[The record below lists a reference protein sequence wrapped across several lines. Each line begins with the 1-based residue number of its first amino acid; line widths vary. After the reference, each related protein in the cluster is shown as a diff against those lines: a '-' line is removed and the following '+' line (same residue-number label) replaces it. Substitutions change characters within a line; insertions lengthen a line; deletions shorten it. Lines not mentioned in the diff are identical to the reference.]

1 MYKHIFVTG
10 ISGSGK
16 SELINKFLGNVV
28 LPDLVKTTKVPI
40 EIMKMTNEEKLNIF
54 DDKEKVYIELILNNE
69 KQIEKHIFDL
79 LKINSPLLSEG
90 KQFFYNLS
98 QLIKKEYFCKDDLV
112 DMEKCNNEE
121 YNSEKCDIKSAIIF
135 QKYLVNTCNVKN
147 NIRKKLDSYNTNF
160 VLEVDKFRKFLHN
173 MDPILINR
181 IKIKCEA
188 TSFFEENWKFI
199 EIPGSVYL
207 ENENFNT
214 SNYII
219 DMFNYTVD
227 NKESIIILTGD
238 IGRISKYCELYFLQY
253 IPDSFKQ
260 YQGNLKYSEYCKNIV
275 SKSIIVVEKIENF
288 TRSDILHMTDLL
300 YNDDPAIENVNF
312 LLTQDDLISLRWKNI
327 HKIIDDLVSDL
338 LVSSMNEERYWKNI
352 TRINHNI
359 PIRYIGTI
367 NNDNSILT
375 ELHNDIKKIV

>member
-1 MYKHIFVTG
+1 
-10 ISGSGK
+10 
-16 SELINKFLGNVV
+16 
-28 LPDLVKTTKVPI
+28 
-40 EIMKMTNEEKLNIF
+40 
-54 DDKEKVYIELILNNE
+54 
-69 KQIEKHIFDL
+69 
-79 LKINSPLLSEG
+79 
-90 KQFFYNLS
+90 
-98 QLIKKEYFCKDDLV
+98 
-112 DMEKCNNEE
+112 MEKCNNEE